1 MQIKNFIELKNVID
15 DGVLSKHDRK
25 NHPDLPE
32 DFFNFDG
39 RVQWGKFMGE
49 VWKEGEKLY
58 VNFESCDNND
68 KFFTIKINNIKYSNP
83 IDYKEEKTKQKIYD
97 QAKEKNFSLVENYLD
112 FKDNIFEYTL
122 NNSNPD
128 NKILFADQTI
138 FLVDK
143 YEMFLQVVYETKE
156 IYTDRDVMELSGQ
169 LYIYAQ
175 NIQVV
180 DTNIEGLE

>member
-1 MQIKNFIELKNVID
+1 
-15 DGVLSKHDRK
+15 
-25 NHPDLPE
+25 
-32 DFFNFDG
+32 
-39 RVQWGKFMGE
+39 
-49 VWKEGEKLY
+49 
-58 VNFESCDNND
+58 
-68 KFFTIKINNIKYSNP
+68 
-83 IDYKEEKTKQKIYD
+83 
-97 QAKEKNFSLVENYLD
+97 LVENYLD

-128 NKILFADQTI
+128 NKIFFADQTI